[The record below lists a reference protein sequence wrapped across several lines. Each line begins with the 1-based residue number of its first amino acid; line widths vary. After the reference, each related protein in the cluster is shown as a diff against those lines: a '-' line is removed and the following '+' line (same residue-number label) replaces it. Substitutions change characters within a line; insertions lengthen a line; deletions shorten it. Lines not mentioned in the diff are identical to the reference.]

1 MTHPTRLKRLMT
13 AGKPAIAVWLGL
25 PSPAV
30 AEIVS
35 VAGYDAAI
43 IDQEHGTMGL
53 ETAIDMMRG
62 LRSGGDTTA
71 MIRVPSHDPDYLKR
85 VLDAGAEAVMVP
97 MVNTAEEAAAIVS
110 ACRYPPLGRRGYAV
124 PAIRASAFG
133 TDARYQATA
142 HERLVIAVQIETKEA
157 VANAAEIAAVAGVD
171 MVFVGAGDLSG
182 SLGHLADTGHPEVE
196 AAIAEVVAAVQPT
209 GKALGT
215 IPRPGKSVI
224 DLASEGWGF
233 VAGAVDTMML
243 RAASVADVSAFRAA
257 HGDE

>member
-1 MTHPTRLKRLMT
+1 MTHPTRLKRLMA

-25 PSPAV
+25 PSPTV

-43 IDQEHGTMGL
+43 IDQEHGAMGL

-62 LRSGGDTTA
+62 LRAGGDTTA

-97 MVNTAEEAAAIVS
+97 MVNSAAEAAAIVS
-110 ACRYPPLGRRGYAV
+110 ACRYPPHGRRGYAV

-133 TDARYQATA
+133 TDTSYQATA
-142 HERLVIAVQIETKEA
+142 HERLVIAVQIETREA
-157 VANAAEIAAVAGVD
+157 VDNAAEIAAVDGVD

-182 SLGHLADTGHPEVE
+182 SLGHLADTGHSDVE
-196 AAIAEVVAAVQPT
+196 AAIKRVVDAVRPT
-209 GKALGT
+209 GKVLGS
-215 IPRPGKSVI
+215 IPRPGLSVI
-224 DLASEGWGF
+224 DLAADGWGF

-243 RAASVADVSAFRAA
+243 RAASIADVSAFRSA
-257 HGDE
+257 HGDL